1 MKLSIYA
8 LLLIALIQT
17 SYAKLNEDQIAMLV
31 GDYEL
36 VTIDEKFGE
45 CPLRLTVKYVRD
57 SDQNLEQINLDNFSS
72 FDGQSFYNLMYV
84 DRDHFSK
91 FEELTTQNLFGRVVY
106 ETRIYPNRTG
116 FVLAHSFQKQKR
128 DSIVSDWNKAWY
140 KVDTRLNLESSE
152 MTGNFLTVLV
162 IVTDESRNFVD
173 EKKLECKYIKYV
185 RSEVD

>member
-1 MKLSIYA
+1 MKSSIYT
-8 LLLIALIQT
+8 LLFLTLIQT
-17 SYAKLNEDQIAMLV
+17 SHAKLDEDQIVMLT

-36 VTIDEKFGE
+36 ASVNEKFGE

-84 DRDHFSK
+84 ERDHFSK

-116 FVLAHSFQKQKR
+116 FVLAHSFQRQKR
-128 DSIVSDWNKAWY
+128 ESIFLEWFKAWY
-140 KVDTRLNLESSE
+140 KVDTQLNLSSSE
-152 MTGNFLTVLV
+152 ITGNYLTVSINV
-162 IVTDESRNFVD
+162 MDENSNF
-173 EKKLECKYIKYV
+173 EGINLECKYIKFLQ
-185 RSEVD
+185 SEIN